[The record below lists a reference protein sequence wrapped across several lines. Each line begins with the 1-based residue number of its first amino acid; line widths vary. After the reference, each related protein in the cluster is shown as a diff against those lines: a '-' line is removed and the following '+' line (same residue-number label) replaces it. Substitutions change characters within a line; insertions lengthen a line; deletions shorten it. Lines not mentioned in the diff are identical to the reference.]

1 MTKQKSMAERFIEAM
16 QNTGDIMLRYQFQ
29 KDMIKQNIFTD
40 EELDRIAD
48 KVISRISITA
58 DATDA
63 ILKIKA
69 LRDALDEL
77 SKGGM

>member
-1 MTKQKSMAERFIEAM
+1 MTKQKSMAERFIEVM